1 MCAEDFT
8 PIQADRNE
16 DDDVV
21 LAEAAAPPSKLASYE
36 AALVVPANPFVEFRH
51 RCWLRTLGIWNWD
64 NGVRR
69 DDPLKPAYRFEILLT
84 MLGLLCAGSSRAQQP
99 PRPRLPPLRGTFD
112 SIKLDNCRTTQ
123 GSGVLGWF
131 GRSERDLGTED

>member
-36 AALVVPANPFVEFRH
+36 AALVALAKPFVDFRH
-51 RCWLRTLGIWNWD
+51 RCCPGH
-64 NGVRR
+64 
-69 DDPLKPAYRFEILLT
+69 
-84 MLGLLCAGSSRAQQP
+84 S
-99 PRPRLPPLRGTFD
+99 
-112 SIKLDNCRTTQ
+112 
-123 GSGVLGWF
+123 
-131 GRSERDLGTED
+131 

>member
-36 AALVVPANPFVEFRH
+36 AALVALAKPFVDFRH

-69 DDPLKPAYRFEILLT
+69 GDPLKPAYRFEILRT
-84 MLGLLCAGSSRAQQP
+84 MLGFCVLVPPEHNSPRGPGSPQELGPFFTPAPADQELDDGLLR
-99 PRPRLPPLRGTFD
+99 
-112 SIKLDNCRTTQ
+112 I
-123 GSGVLGWF
+123 
-131 GRSERDLGTED
+131 